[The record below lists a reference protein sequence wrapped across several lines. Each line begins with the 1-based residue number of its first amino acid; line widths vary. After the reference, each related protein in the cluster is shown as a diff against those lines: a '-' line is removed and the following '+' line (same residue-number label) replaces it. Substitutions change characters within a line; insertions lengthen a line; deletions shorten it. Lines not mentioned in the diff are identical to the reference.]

1 MVGKWKSR
9 VEINV
14 DLLKG
19 GVGCCFILELLV
31 IGLLVDC
38 CFGRRF
44 SLFLFA
50 TINFLT
56 G

>member
-38 CFGRRF
+38 
-44 SLFLFA
+44 FLADDFHYFCLQQS
-50 TINFLT
+50 TS
-56 G
+56 